1 MSIPLPV
8 QPPSTPPASPLY
20 QAPQLRYFIS
30 RNNGTLVPLVPAD
43 ELPYN
48 IRLEGVQ
55 RVMTMEN
62 ASGMTLVGT
71 LPFTG
76 RLFKLHT
83 SSIQRPE
90 VIISSKPAALPSATA
105 VTWRRKDESLK
116 DATQA
121 KIDTI
126 VASEV
131 QPTTRP
137 KVESFKASKPPS
149 PSSRSTPDPGEKVYC
164 THWIRHGE
172 CDYIQ
177 QGCRYKHEMPDRAT
191 LTSIGFRTVPRWWQ
205 EKIAVQLGQSAIPTV
220 GPVVKPEEW
229 LKRRRSSLGSESE
242 SSDSDSEMEDIETNT
257 ASAEKEMPVQSQLKK
272 EKDEVSPSCEKS
284 GRAPGNVET
293 LEPKPT
299 SQPAMAISTA
309 EPTVTKSR
317 QLSLTGDLIDLKSPV
332 LSPPCFPKATL
343 SATALNTTIPCTP
356 TVRLNDHFSQK
367 AEFKQTPT
375 APRKVFVP
383 AGESREH
390 HIAEFRKHAETQAC
404 KQRKSYVKELPPKDA
419 TTTPPTTQTI
429 ILPALSGLM
438 ASKHAPIPMA
448 PTFAITRAQ
457 STASD
462 PNQSTINNAPV
473 GSKVPTTT
481 KAQRPAKLSS
491 KKTSSPKVAIQTNHK
506 PTSSPRPGVANSKPG
521 VGSAAGLQ
529 MKTAKLPRSVPDACR
544 PRRPKV
550 QVSKSHE

>member
-1 MSIPLPV
+1 MTSNMSIPIPV
-8 QPPSTPPASPLY
+8 RPPSTPPAFPSC

-48 IRLEGVQ
+48 VRLEGVQ
-55 RVMTMEN
+55 RVISMEN

-76 RLFKLHT
+76 RLFRLHT

-90 VIISSKPAALPSATA
+90 VFISSKSAALPSATA
-105 VTWRRKDESLK
+105 VTWPRKDDSPK

-131 QPTTRP
+131 QSAAQPKP
-137 KVESFKASKPPS
+137 KVSKTSS

-242 SSDSDSEMEDIETNT
+242 WSDSDSEKEDNEKNT
-257 ASAEKEMPVQSQLKK
+257 ASAEKEKPVQSQLKK
-272 EKDEVSPSCEKS
+272 EKDEVSPSCEES
-284 GRAPGNVET
+284 VCTPGNVET

-299 SQPAMAISTA
+299 SEPAMAISNA
-309 EPTVTKSR
+309 EPDVTKSR
-317 QLSLTGDLIDLKSPV
+317 QLSLAGDLIDLKSPV
-332 LSPPCFPKATL
+332 LSPPCLPKATL
-343 SATALNTTIPCTP
+343 SATASNTTILCTP
-356 TVRLNDHFSQK
+356 TARVNDQVPPK
-367 AEFKQTPT
+367 PEPKQAST

-390 HIAEFRKHAETQAC
+390 HIAEFRKHAEVQAC
-404 KQRKSYVKELPPKDA
+404 KEQKSHVNELPSKKA
-419 TTTPPTTQTI
+419 VAIPPTTQTI

-438 ASKHAPIPMA
+438 ASKHAPIPNA
-448 PTFAITRAQ
+448 PTFAIAQ

-462 PNQSTINNAPV
+462 LNQSTINNAPA
-473 GSKVPTTT
+473 GSKVPTAA
-481 KAQRPAKLSS
+481 KAPRPAKLSG
-491 KKTSSPKVAIQTNHK
+491 KKMPSPKASVQTNHK
-506 PTSSPRPGVANSKPG
+506 PTSSPRPGDAKSKAAFG
-521 VGSAAGLQ
+521 GAAGLQ
-529 MKTAKLPRSVPDACR
+529 IKTAKLPRSVPDACR

-550 QVSKSHE
+550 QVSKSTE

>member
-1 MSIPLPV
+1 MFNTITTSDMSIPIPV
-8 QPPSTPPASPLY
+8 RPLSTPPASPSY

-48 IRLEGVQ
+48 VRLEGVQ
-55 RVMTMEN
+55 RVITMEN

-76 RLFKLHT
+76 RLFRLHT

-90 VIISSKPAALPSATA
+90 VIISSKSAAIPSATA
-105 VTWRRKDESLK
+105 VTWRRKDDSPK

-131 QPTTRP
+131 RLAAQP
-137 KVESFKASKPPS
+137 KVESFKASS
-149 PSSRSTPDPGEKVYC
+149 PSSRSTPDLGEKVYC

-191 LTSIGFRTVPRWWQ
+191 LASIGFRTVPRWWQ
-205 EKIAVQLGQSAIPTV
+205 EKIAVQLGQSAISTV

-242 SSDSDSEMEDIETNT
+242 SSNSDSEMEDNEENT
-257 ASAEKEMPVQSQLKK
+257 VAADMGKLVQSQLKK
-272 EKDEVSPSCEKS
+272 ERDEVSSLCEKS
-284 GRAPGNVET
+284 AKTLENVET
-293 LEPKPT
+293 AEPKPT
-299 SQPAMAISTA
+299 NEPAMAISKA
-309 EPTVTKSR
+309 EPDVTKSR
-317 QLSLTGDLIDLKSPV
+317 RLSLTGDLIDLKSPV
-332 LSPPCFPKATL
+332 LSPPCLPKATL
-343 SATALNTTIPCTP
+343 SATPSNTTIPCTP
-356 TVRLNDHFSQK
+356 TARVNDQVPPK
-367 AEFKQTPT
+367 AEPKQAFT

-390 HIAEFRKHAETQAC
+390 HIAEFRKHAEVQAC
-404 KQRKSYVKELPPKDA
+404 KEQKSHVNELPSKKA
-419 TTTPPTTQTI
+419 VAITPTTQTI

-438 ASKHAPIPMA
+438 ASKHAPIPNA
-448 PTFAITRAQ
+448 PTFAMAQ

-462 PNQSTINNAPV
+462 LNQSTINNAPA
-473 GSKVPTTT
+473 GSKVPSAA
-481 KAQRPAKLSS
+481 KASRPARLSG
-491 KKTSSPKVAIQTNHK
+491 KKMPSPKASVQTNHK
-506 PTSSPRPGVANSKPG
+506 PTSSPRPGDVKSKTTFG
-521 VGSAAGLQ
+521 NAAGL
-529 MKTAKLPRSVPDACR
+529 
-544 PRRPKV
+544 
-550 QVSKSHE
+550 